1 MKLNKKITV
10 ITSDGRISDFND
22 EYIKKQIKRDSL
34 SANKEL
40 SEEKIHYLVEK
51 VKYQLRLLDDVQLT
65 GSLIRGVVN
74 NILIKEG
81 YVDIYRMSQTVGL
94 PTSDLLNIVEGF
106 GVKDNANTDML
117 IPEAQHFRIASIT
130 AKQAMLNYLPQK
142 LANLHIKGDIYIHDG
157 DRFLESSFCRTIDLR
172 YFYYYGLYVDGTGR
186 SIPVAGPPK
195 NAEVAILHAAKVL
208 GAAGAHF
215 AGGVEFNFFNT
226 FISPYLK
233 NKSYEDI
240 YQLMQMFVF
249 ELSQMMVR
257 GQPVFSSIQIHPG
270 CPNLWKDRPAVYK
283 GKISEEE
290 TYGKFE
296 REIRLSFKAL
306 CDLYKKGD
314 ALGRPFSFPKI
325 DVTVLPEHL
334 EKDNEYY
341 LEYGTKY
348 IGFGEYHPGP
358 REVTKEEYSRYL
370 DYEKAIENDEFTWGS
385 LFVEKVPSYNELWL
399 NVFELTAKNGSPYFE
414 NQLNANPNEV
424 TCYNCCH
431 PSYTNVFIK
440 TDKGIKIIPIE
451 DLKEDDIIVTP
462 EGTFSKFEG
471 IYKKPFDDNLLRF
484 KCQNGL
490 ILDVTRD
497 HQLPIIR
504 NDELIKVDAKDVTLE
519 DNLLINRCLPTLET
533 SLTSELAYMMGVFL
547 GDGYARE
554 TRPKSYYV
562 EFTFNKEHKAV
573 LDKVRRIIKDNFN
586 LEGSI
591 KEEQKFGVYRLRYY
605 RKSLYMFLK
614 DSGLFRGSKT
624 QSWTKEIPEEIF
636 VSDPKIKFAFLYGY
650 IDADGHLRENPRFRL
665 QICTSSEKIAH
676 GFMTITNSLGYN
688 FHINDV
694 SPCKETKHPSK
705 LITLNLQEEI
715 GSFFDGTYPY
725 NGYSSLKIVSIEK
738 IPYKGIIYDPINVN
752 GHNFI
757 SDFGLCSGNCAF
769 KLGTSLDNDEMQD
782 ILNFKG
788 GAHFNNLGSHQV
800 VTINLPR
807 LIYNLI
813 LTENI
818 QKKDFGNCLP
828 FEDNFKLLSNDLVD
842 DIIKIFKLKYDIVRN
857 RALPFARQT
866 PIDPNDNSKHA
877 PPLYIDENTPMC
889 VAFVGLNE
897 AVQAYTG
904 FQIHEKE
911 ESWLFGLRL
920 LTMIKETLSKK
931 QKGLEFPL
939 AFARAPAETTAGRLA
954 RLDVFDPNKEIS
966 YLARKVVKGDLQ
978 KALKNPE
985 EADQPIYY
993 TNGAMVADGAD
1004 VDILTKIKLE
1014 DPAFCIVDGGDM
1026 LHIWLGEKETS
1037 PKALMD
1043 FALNLFKNTNIDY
1056 CAFTK
1061 DFSMCETCK
1070 TLLPGLKDKCSN
1082 CGSENLTQYTR
1093 VTGYFQA
1100 VNNFGEAKKEE
1111 VIRRIHYDLP

>member
-1 MKLNKKITV
+1 MKLNRNIQV

-34 SANKEL
+34 SANREI
-40 SEEKIHYLVEK
+40 SEDKLNYLVGK
-51 VKYQLRLLDDVQLT
+51 VKYQLRCLEDVQLT

-81 YVDIYRMSQTVGL
+81 YVDIYRMSQTVGM
-94 PTSDLLNIVEGF
+94 PTSDLLNIVEGS

-130 AKQAMLNYLPQK
+130 AKQAMLNYLPK
-142 LANLHIKGDIYIHDG
+142 ELTKLHINGDIYIHDG
-157 DRFLESSFCRTIDLR
+157 DRFLESSFCRTLDLR

-226 FISPYLK
+226 FISPYLQG
-233 NKSYEDI
+233 KSYEDI

-270 CPNLWKDRPAVYK
+270 CPNLWKDKHAVYK
-283 GKISEEE
+283 GKVSEE
-290 TYGKFE
+290 TYEKFE

-306 CDLYKKGD
+306 CELYKKGD

-325 DVTVLPEHL
+325 DVTVLPEHISD
-334 EKDNEYY
+334 ETYKD
-341 LEYGTKY
+341 
-348 IGFGEYHPGP
+348 
-358 REVTKEEYSRYL
+358 
-370 DYEKAIENDEFTWGS
+370 
-385 LFVEKVPSYNELWL
+385 LWL
-399 NVFELTAKNGSPYFE
+399 NAFELTAKNGSPYFE

-424 TCYNCCH
+424 TCYNCCL
-431 PSYTNVFIK
+431 PNYANVFIK
-440 TDKGIKIIPIE
+440 TEKGIKIIPIE
-451 DLKEDDIIVTP
+451 YLKENDIIVTP
-462 EGTFSKFEG
+462 EGTFTDFDG
-471 IYKKPFDDNLLRF
+471 IYTRSFNGNLLKF

-490 ILDVTRD
+490 TLDVTND
-497 HQLPIIR
+497 HQMPIIR
-504 NDELIKVDAKDVTLE
+504 NDELIKVDAKDITLE
-519 DNLLINRCLPTLET
+519 DSLLINNQLPILET

-562 EFTFNKEHKAV
+562 EFTFNREHKVV

-586 LEGSI
+586 IDGTI

-614 DSGLFRGSKT
+614 DSGMFRESKT

-665 QICTSSEKIAH
+665 QVCTSSEKIAH
-676 GFMTITNSLGYN
+676 GFIAITNSLGHN

-694 SPCKETKHPSK
+694 SPCKKTRHPSK
-705 LITLNLQEEI
+705 LITLNIQEEI
-715 GSFFDGTYPY
+715 GSFFDGSYPY
-725 NGYSSLKIVSIEK
+725 NGYNSLKINSIEK
-738 IPYKGIIYDPINVN
+738 VPYKGIVYDPINVN

-757 SDFGLCSGNCAF
+757 SDFGLWSGNCAF

-782 ILNFKG
+782 ILNFKD

-807 LIYNLI
+807 LIYNHLI
-813 LTENI
+813 LCKNSEISQDEITLQTGIEI
-818 QKKDFGNCLP
+818 
-828 FEDNFKLLSNDLVD
+828 LVD
-842 DIIKIFKLKYDIVRN
+842 DIIEIFKLKYDIVKN

-866 PIDPNDNSKHA
+866 PIDPNDSTKHA

-904 FQIHEKE
+904 YQIHEKE

-920 LTMIKETLSKK
+920 LTMIKETLVKK
-931 QKGLEFPL
+931 QEGLDFSL

-954 RLDVFDPNKEIS
+954 RLDVFDPNKELS
-966 YLARKVVKGDLQ
+966 ELARVVVKGDLQ
-978 KALKNPE
+978 TALDNSDK
-985 EADQPIYY
+985 ADQPIYY

-1014 DPAFCIVDGGDM
+1014 DPVFCIVDGGDM

-1037 PKALMD
+1037 PKALME
-1043 FALNLFKNTNIDY
+1043 FALNLFQNTNIDY

-1070 TLLPGLKDKCSN
+1070 TLLSGLKDKCSK

-1100 VNNFGEAKKEE
+1100 VNNFGEAKKAEI
-1111 VIRRIHYDLP
+1111 VRRKHYSLP